1 MEIIEEDD
9 EEIKQLMLRI
19 SNKEITLCD
28 SCDTFFD
35 YIPQVTTCNECK
47 KKKKRE
53 YQRRP
58 EYKAKVSE
66 YEQRPEVK
74 ERNRKRRQSAEY
86 KAKDR
91 EYGQRKKK
99 LREEE

>member
-35 YIPQVTTCNECK
+35 YIPRVTTCNECK
-47 KKKKRE
+47 KKKKKKRKYQRE
-53 YQRRP
+53 YN
-58 EYKAKVSE
+58 
-66 YEQRPEVK
+66 QRPEVK
-74 ERNRKRRQSAEY
+74 AKSA
-86 KAKDR
+86 
-91 EYGQRKKK
+91 
-99 LREEE
+99 